1 MANQRKPVAAGK
13 AATAPAKPATTDVSA
28 VIAAL
33 PPEVLAALGLSAP
46 KVETPKAQPT
56 QSPET
61 WAAAKVA
68 DGIAAVGGK
77 VVRAGKSGLTPSGNP
92 KSWVDIAFVTAE
104 GTLRV
109 QCNAFLV
116 AKTK

>member
-1 MANQRKPVAAGK
+1 MANQRKPIAAGK
-13 AATAPAKPATTDVSA
+13 AATPTIDVNA
-28 VIAAL
+28 AIAAL

-46 KVETPKAQPT
+46 KAETPKAQPV

-68 DGIAAVGGK
+68 EAAQAVGGK

-104 GTLRV
+104 GTLRI
-109 QCNAFLV
+109 QGNAFLV